1 MSNYFHTPL
10 TLPQQITVA
19 SVNGIAGTLDQAIKD
34 IHFTYSGN
42 PVEYLDGSGA
52 FSIPSGTGPGING
65 HVITDEGGADL
76 PQRAKMDFIGDL
88 VVASNGASA
97 TEVLIEL
104 TNDTSPVFG
113 GNPDLA
119 GNYLFDSVGNVE
131 INDALDVTGTVTVT
145 TGDVVLDN
153 IKEYQIEDSGGT
165 ARSMV
170 KLTGSNIVHLGSQD
184 VSWGANT
191 FIYAGTTMRHYV
203 NGNSGAHTL
212 AAEIA
217 TSGDFQLQEDLQ
229 LENNK
234 AVKFKDSGGA
244 AKDVLLTSVAD
255 AIVVGHAALSW
266 GTALA
271 LRAGTAATIDVNRAS
286 GTATEATRWDTD
298 GNQLLGT
305 ITSPT
310 GTHGKTLMFGDNGG
324 DPTPGSN
331 TAGIYGK
338 DVAGTVEVFAVDE
351 AGNTTQLT
359 SHDAELIEQL
369 SDPDEYMPYV
379 YKSSN
384 HYIGKQVAVDF
395 IKMAR
400 LLEEQTG
407 ETLVHYSDVEKR
419 DWDADQQASVDQRNA
434 QIAEWN
440 ERKVKHDELLV
451 EYALKLDAYNKELDA
466 RKKMKKSEIEK
477 LPELI
482 APQEPTDM
490 DECPKPITK
499 KKMPKWIADRKAR
512 EEQDAGK

>member
-1 MSNYFHTPL
+1 MTTNFHTP
-10 TLPQQITVA
+10 ITTGADADA
-19 SVNGIAGTLDQAIKD
+19 SVVNSPLAELDSAIND
-34 IHFTYSGN
+34 INFTYSGVGN
-42 PVEYLDGSGA
+42 EYLDGEGN
-52 FSIPSGTGPGING
+52 FTVPVGTGASIDG

-97 TEVLIEL
+97 TEVSIKFE
-104 TNDTSPVFG
+104 NDASPTCG
-113 GNPDLA
+113 GDFDLD
-119 GNYLFDSVGNVE
+119 GNEIISSTGNVIIGQTLKISGGSLQLE
-131 INDALDVTGTVTVT
+131 NGKFIL
-145 TGDVVLDN
+145 
-153 IKEYQIEDSGGT
+153 QEDSGGT
-165 ARSMV
+165 ARRILNTNSAD
-170 KLTGSNIVHLGSQD
+170 NIFVGHAD
-184 VSWGANT
+184 VGWGT
-191 FIYAGTTMRHYV
+191 IHYVRAGTSIYLQS
-203 NGNSGAHTL
+203 NGASGTHKTGA
-212 AAEIA
+212 IVA

-266 GTALA
+266 GTALV

-286 GTATEATRWDTD
+286 GTSTEATRWDTD